1 MGVPAELLGKQV
13 RCPHCKQVVLAPVT
27 AGPAPPPAAVVS
39 PAPPPPVLQPPPPV
53 PAPMPKPQP
62 VAVAPPPAPVP
73 VPPPPPVPEPDL
85 PVFNIPVRKEG
96 ADSILSE
103 PNESDDEVF
112 GSHPGIRLPVLPP
125 LDATPPPA
133 PAPVSPPTHSPAPVS
148 ASPFAFD
155 TGPIALPPP
164 VPAPVAVAPIPAPA
178 PSPAPVWV
186 APAPAPLPP
195 PPAPVQPPAPA
206 MGSPFADLEPV
217 SLPAAFASAPVALQ
231 PVAAPAPL
239 PLIAAPQ
246 PAPPPAVA
254 LAPVG
259 GNPFADFDAEPTAP
273 STATVPGAP
282 RPAPAR
288 VAEELPDEEPPPRRK
303 KREDSAEPAE
313 KTARAGRQRA
323 ATGGGGVN
331 PVILYVVAGYAFL
344 ATTLAVYGLFF
355 KSGVDTG
362 HPLSTI
368 PDNFGEFAPAARK
381 KVTKYRFPVDGE
393 LPADQRAGLGGKV
406 TVGELEV
413 TPVRVEKRKLKVITE
428 PVKGQPREEVTQH
441 PAFVLTL
448 SIKNTSGDLDIYP
461 MDPAFTRKGDD
472 SDRPIT
478 RLVVNKQKVFAGGWI
493 QWPFP
498 DKVKKRI
505 EVQQKNDYEPLHPN
519 ETREY
524 VVFTEASSDVVK
536 AVEGSKEPLQW
547 RVEVRRGPVVLRGKE
562 VPVTAVVGV
571 DFKASDVKPD

>member
-27 AGPAPPPAAVVS
+27 AGPAPAPAAVAP
-39 PAPPPPVLQPPPPV
+39 PAPLPPAPVLQPPPPA
-53 PAPMPKPQP
+53 PAPIPAPVPEPQP
-62 VAVAPPPAPVP
+62 VAVAPPPA
-73 VPPPPPVPEPDL
+73 PPPVPEPDL

-133 PAPVSPPTHSPAPVS
+133 PAPVPPPAPAPVS

-178 PSPAPVWV
+178 PPPAPVWV

-195 PPAPVQPPAPA
+195 PPAQPPAPA

-231 PVAAPAPL
+231 PVAAPAPF

-282 RPAPAR
+282 RPASAP
-288 VAEELPDEEPPPRRK
+288 VTEELPDEEPPRRK
-303 KREDSAEPAE
+303 KRDDSAEPPE
-313 KTARAGRQRA
+313 KATRAGRPRA
-323 ATGGGGVN
+323 TTGGGVN

-344 ATTLAVYGLFF
+344 ATALAVYGLFF

-406 TVGELEV
+406 AVGELEV
-413 TPVRVEKRKLKVITE
+413 TPVRIEKRKLKVLTE

-461 MDPAFTRKGDD
+461 MDPAFTRKGAEDD
-472 SDRPIT
+472 KPIT
-478 RLVVNKQKVFAGGWI
+478 RLVVNKQTVFAGGWI
-493 QWPFP
+493 PWPPDP
-498 DKVKKRI
+498 DKIKKRS
-505 EVQQKNDYEPLHPN
+505 EVQQKNDYEPLRPN

-524 VVFTEASSDVVK
+524 VVFTEASTAVVK

-547 RVEVRRGPVVLRGKE
+547 RVEVRRGPVAFRGKE
-562 VPVTAVVGV
+562 IPVTAIVGV
-571 DFKASDVKPD
+571 DFKASDVQ